1 MTDSKYCYPDSGT
14 LINKLNLRDPDELC
28 NAEMELAL
36 IRLLELQMKP
46 IKGNFGFDHLKSIHR
61 YIFQDIY
68 EWAGKVRTVEIGKG
82 NIFCTTRYISDY
94 ARTVFGSYYPK
105 CYEARNDRDSFIRTL
120 ADNYGDLNALH
131 PFREGNGRAQREF
144 ARCVCLECG
153 YFIDWTGTS
162 HREMLSASRLSFDK
176 GDSSA
181 FIKIFSKIVQPIA
194 QRDSSAADT
203 IEITTAEDL

>member
-1 MTDSKYCYPDSGT
+1 MADSKYCYPDSDT
-14 LINKLNLRDPDELC
+14 LINKLNLTDSDELYC
-28 NAEMELAL
+28 SPNQLRRLFRMTEL
-36 IRLLELQMKP
+36 MKP
-46 IKGNFGFDHLKSIHR
+46 IKGDFGFDHLKSIHR

-82 NIFCTTRYISDY
+82 NIFCTTRYIPDY
-94 ARTVFGSYYPK
+94 VRTVFGSYYPK
-105 CYEARNDRDSFIRTL
+105 CYEARRDRDSFIRVL

-194 QRDSSAADT
+194 QRGSSAADT